1 MPIGWLLLTAA
12 LAWPLAVALSPW
24 RGTAAR
30 ALTPPLGR
38 ALPTRYVV
46 GGHSA
51 GGHFAGAVG
60 ARLDAN
66 GYSDLA
72 GAVLLDPVASGGF
85 SADLMALSDGGERP
99 VLAVAARPNVANL
112 FNNAFGALEALPSD
126 YTGVQLVWSGFRFG
140 WPYGGSCHTDAE
152 GDDGDVIGN
161 AAALCV
167 PTATQYER
175 LRELASVWAHD
186 LATGTRTAAY
196 WCDDE
201 NDRSTCGSAIAP
213 LVTGSRPV
221 AATIPA

>member
-1 MPIGWLLLTAA
+1 MAPVDRGAGLAA
-12 LAWPLAVALSPW
+12 GGGAVPW

-161 AAALCV
+161 AAAPV
-167 PTATQYER
+167 RPHGDAVRAAARAR
-175 LRELASVWAHD
+175 LGVGARPGDGHPHRGV
-186 LATGTRTAAY
+186 
-196 WCDDE
+196 
-201 NDRSTCGSAIAP
+201 
-213 LVTGSRPV
+213 LV
-221 AATIPA
+221 